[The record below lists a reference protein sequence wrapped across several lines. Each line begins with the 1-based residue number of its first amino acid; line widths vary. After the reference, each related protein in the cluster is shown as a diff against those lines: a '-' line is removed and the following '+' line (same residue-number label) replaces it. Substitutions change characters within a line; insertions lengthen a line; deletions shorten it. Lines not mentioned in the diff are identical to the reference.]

1 MKLRTMSPHLRDRVP
16 GFQKL
21 PTEAPGGPVSGRGS
35 ARQPQDDLVA
45 HLATFC
51 GELRS
56 AGISVTLGDE
66 IDAATSLAH
75 VDIGDRSE
83 VRLGLRTSLK
93 VEYRAWGV
101 FDDIFGRFWRAGGP
115 PDKRDERPRRRRQ
128 RAPRSWPGQDNPL
141 TSLARRLAEEH
152 GVGPGE
158 EVPDPDSGRPGYSPR
173 ALLRTKSFEACT
185 EEELVEME
193 RLLARVVR
201 RLATRRSRKLVPSQR
216 GPVVDLRRSFR
227 RSLVRGGELI
237 DLARRER
244 AVELPHLVVLC
255 DTSGSMDPYSRF
267 LLTFVLSLGRVAR
280 RTETFAF
287 NTSLTR
293 LTPWITAG
301 NVAATLRRFAR
312 NVEDWSGGTR
322 IGKCLADFADN
333 HLRQTVSADTSVLI
347 FSDGLDRGD
356 TDALDTA
363 LLAIRRRAR
372 RVIWLNP
379 LMGDPRYRPEARGM
393 KTALPHIDNL
403 VPAHN
408 LESLEALLPMLE
420 RS

>member
-1 MKLRTMSPHLRDRVP
+1 MSPLHSDRVP
-16 GFQKL
+16 GFQKV
-21 PTEAPGGPVSGRGS
+21 PTGAPSGPVS
-35 ARQPQDDLVA
+35 DLVA
-45 HLATFC
+45 HVASFC
-51 GELRS
+51 GELRRV
-56 AGISVTLGDE
+56 GVPVTLGDE

-75 VDIGDRSE
+75 VDIGDRNE

-101 FDDIFGRFWRAGGP
+101 FNDVFDRFWRSGGP
-115 PDKRDERPRRRRQ
+115 SPKRDDGPRRRRQ

-152 GVGPGE
+152 GVGPAE
-158 EVPDPDSGRPGYSPR
+158 EVPDPDRGRPGYSPR

-193 RLLARVVR
+193 RLLKQVVR
-201 RLATRRSRKLVPSQR
+201 KLATRRTRKLVPSQR

-267 LLTFVLSLGRVAR
+267 LLTFVLSLGKVAR

-322 IGKCLADFADN
+322 IGKCLADFAEN
-333 HLRQTVSADTSVLI
+333 HLRRTVSADTSVLI
-347 FSDGLDRGD
+347 FSDGLDRGG
-356 TDALDTA
+356 TDELETA

-393 KTALPHIDNL
+393 KAALPHIDDL
-403 VPAHN
+403 IPAHN